1 MIPVVSTNKTGDL
14 SYQVFN
20 DVLTDIEKINRD
32 VLATLLYAQQH
43 LTDENTQ
50 ISKLNNE
57 GFYTAEK
64 LATLHTAAE
73 TLHSSVVT
81 AIETFETAITA

>member
-20 DVLTDIEKINRD
+20 DVLTDIEKINRN

-57 GFYTAEK
+57 GFYNAAK
-64 LATLHTAAE
+64 LETLLTAAE

-81 AIETFETAITA
+81 AVETFETAITA

>member
-57 GFYTAEK
+57 GFCDAAK
-64 LATLHTAAE
+64 LETLRTAAE
-73 TLHSSVVT
+73 TLSY
-81 AIETFETAITA
+81 FL

>member
-20 DVLTDIEKINRD
+20 DVLTDIEKINRN

-50 ISKLNNE
+50 ISKLNDE
-57 GFYTAEK
+57 GFYDAAKLTA
-64 LATLHTAAE
+64 LLTAAE

-81 AIETFETAITA
+81 AVETFEAAITA

>member
-20 DVLTDIEKINRD
+20 DVLTDIEKINRN

-57 GFYTAEK
+57 GFYNAAK
-64 LATLHTAAE
+64 LKTLLTAAE

-81 AIETFETAITA
+81 AVETFETAITA

>member
-57 GFYTAEK
+57 GFYNAAK
-64 LATLHTAAE
+64 LETLRTAAE